1 MVMRIENGM
10 AESTQ
15 LLIEKKRAQNRAD
28 VARYQQRH
36 PEAVRA
42 RKALWYQMNKERRRL
57 LQMQYRQERKTERAM
72 DALRAL
78 EGACIR

>member
-1 MVMRIENGM
+1 M

-15 LLIEKKRAQNRAD
+15 LLMEKKRAQNRAD
-28 VARYQQRH
+28 VARYQRRN

-42 RKALWYQMNKERRRL
+42 RKALWFQMNKERRRL
-57 LQMQYRQERKTERAM
+57 LQMQYRQERKAERAM

-78 EGACIR
+78 EGASIR